1 MNLFVESLKRLY
13 KDNKVD
19 INKLKQLVIDKKI
32 KETELSYILE
42 EGGNDVH
49 NIN

>member
-1 MNLFVESLKRLY
+1 MLFIESLKRLY
-13 KDNKVD
+13 RDKKVS
-19 INKLKQLVIDKKI
+19 IDKINELVENGKI
-32 KETELSYILE
+32 TVKDRDYILE